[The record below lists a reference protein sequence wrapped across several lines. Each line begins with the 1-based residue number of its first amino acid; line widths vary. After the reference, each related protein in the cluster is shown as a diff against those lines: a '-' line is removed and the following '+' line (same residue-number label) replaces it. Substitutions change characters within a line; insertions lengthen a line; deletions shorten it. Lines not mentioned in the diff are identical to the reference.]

1 MADLAQV
8 ESALRKAHAAGDAEG
23 ARRLANAYRTM
34 KAQQPAEP
42 AMEQPAQM
50 EQPATSMQTAQ
61 IAPQPEPQVPQK
73 RLQLPAYQPLSR
85 LDRVL
90 KGIRDPIDAGAQLL
104 TKALPEG
111 YLDEADRKLYEATGG
126 VLGAPAGAMSMISDA
141 EKEYQ
146 ARREAGGESGIDAY
160 RIAGNVVSPANLAIA
175 SKIPA
180 GATLGKQVLSGVGA
194 GGVFGA
200 LTPTTGEPENFA
212 EEKAMQVGLGA
223 ATGGLVPVAAQGIAR
238 AVMPKAAEN
247 ANLQLLRQE
256 GVQPTI
262 GQTLGGRWN
271 ALEEKAMSIPI
282 MGDMISLARGK
293 AAAGVQTA
301 AFNRAL
307 APIGDKLPKGLKGRD
322 AVVYTADKLS
332 QKYDDVLNKIG
343 AITPDEQFTKNV
355 DELTAMVDKLKV
367 PKAEKAK
374 FALALDD
381 VRGAIDENGVLTSEA
396 YKTLESSLGQDFRK
410 LASSQS
416 VTESR
421 IAPAVKQLQNN
432 LKDMLKRQAG
442 SNADELQKTNEAWAN
457 FKRVQGAAGKG
468 GAIEGEFTPAQLA
481 QAVRAADKSKDK
493 ARYSEGN
500 ALMQDLSDAARAV
513 VGDKVPNSGTIDRLL
528 PIAGGL
534 GTGFISP
541 TIPAGLVAG
550 GAAYTQP
557 VQNALVNFVSKRPEF
572 AKALAQEINMI
583 GASKPAQAVPSMI
596 AARQE

>member
-1 MADLAQV
+1 MAELSQI
-8 ESALRKAHAAGDAEG
+8 ESALRKAHAAGDVDG

-42 AMEQPAQM
+42 AMEQPAPVA
-50 EQPATSMQTAQ
+50 ESATAIQT
-61 IAPQPEPQVPQK
+61 PQDEPVSPK
-73 RLQLPAYQPLSR
+73 PRLQLPEYQPLSR
-85 LDRVL
+85 LDRVM
-90 KGIRDPIDAGAQLL
+90 KGVRDPIDAGAQLI

-126 VLGAPAGAMSMISDA
+126 VLGAPAGAMQMISDA

-146 ARREAGGESGIDAY
+146 ARREAGGETGMDAY
-160 RIAGNVVSPANLAIA
+160 RIAGNVISPANLAIA

-180 GATLGKQVLSGVGA
+180 GGTIAKQVASGVGA
-194 GGVFGA
+194 GSVFGA

-212 EEKAMQVGLGA
+212 QEKATQIGLGA
-223 ATGGLVPVAAQGIAR
+223 VTGGAVPVVAQGIGR
-238 AVMPKAAEN
+238 VVMPKAAEN
-247 ANLQLLRQE
+247 ANLQLLRKE

-262 GQTLGGRWN
+262 GQALGGRMN

-282 MGDMISLARGK
+282 MGDMISVARGK
-293 AAAGVQTA
+293 AAQGVQTA
-301 AFNRAL
+301 AYNRAL
-307 APIGDKLPKGLKGRD
+307 TPIGDKLPKGMKGRD
-322 AVVYTADKLS
+322 AAVYTADKLS
-332 QKYDDVLNKIG
+332 QKYDDVLSKIG
-343 AITPDEQFTKNV
+343 AITPDEQFTKSV
-355 DELTAMVDKLKV
+355 DELTMMVDNLKV
-367 PKAEKAK
+367 PKAEKEK

-410 LASSQS
+410 LSSSQS

-432 LKDMLKRQAG
+432 LKDMLKRQSG
-442 SNADELQKTNEAWAN
+442 THADELQKTNEAWAN
-457 FKRVQGAAGKG
+457 FKRVQNAGSKG
-468 GAIEGEFTPAQLA
+468 GAIEGDFTPAQLA
-481 QAVRAADKSKDK
+481 QAVRAMDKSKDK
-493 ARYSEGN
+493 GRYFEGN

-513 VGDKVPNSGTIDRLL
+513 VGDKVPNSGTAERLL
-528 PIAGGL
+528 YGGGAL
-534 GTGFISP
+534 ASGAVNP
-541 TIPAGLVAG
+541 LIPASLAAG

-557 VQNALVNFVSKRPEF
+557 VQNALVNLVSKRPEF

-583 GASKPAQAVPSMI
+583 GSSKPAQAVPSMI